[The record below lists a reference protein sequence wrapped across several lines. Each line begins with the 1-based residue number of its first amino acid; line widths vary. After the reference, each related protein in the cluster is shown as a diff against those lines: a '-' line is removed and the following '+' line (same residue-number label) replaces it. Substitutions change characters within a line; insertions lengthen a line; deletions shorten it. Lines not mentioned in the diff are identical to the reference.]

1 MLIKNYISP
10 PTDGWM
16 WDGRCERCTLPHSM
30 WHVFG
35 SSKPKEIFQNS
46 RESGIPR
53 LYTERHIS
61 TADYRYWVQ
70 FTTLFSSAE
79 DVFSSL
85 KVQDVRKVVED
96 APENIVTLVDVLTLH
111 LESLVNDPSFSPLPP
126 SSSGGWNALF
136 TTSATVPKAPDSRDR
151 HQEALNCFRVLSPS
165 YL

>member
-1 MLIKNYISP
+1 
-10 PTDGWM
+10 
-16 WDGRCERCTLPHSM
+16 M

-35 SSKPKEIFQNS
+35 SSKPKEIFQTS

-126 SSSGGWNALF
+126 SSS
-136 TTSATVPKAPDSRDR
+136 
-151 HQEALNCFRVLSPS
+151 
-165 YL
+165 